1 MRYDALL
8 TPYLLTL
15 PFGVYARISIRDGEV
30 IEHAR
35 SASMLELRRGIYG
48 DQKVVHRP
56 RPLPSS
62 DTQGE

>member
-8 TPYLLTL
+8 APYLLTL

-35 SASMLELRRGIYG
+35 SASMRELYRGICV

-56 RPLPSS
+56 RPLPGS
-62 DTQGE
+62 DAQGE